1 MKKSTKST
9 KKKIFR
15 ITQRQRDFLEIFEK
29 QACLVTNSCRKAN
42 IHRTTFYL
50 WLENPKFTDMVEE
63 LQEDL
68 KDKAEGVIYHHL
80 QKKDKQMAMY
90 YAERKLKDRGY
101 IKREEV
107 EQIGEVSARKLE
119 VTIIDAKQ
127 DKDEDGPSDESPD
140 KK

>member
-1 MKKSTKST
+1 MKSTEST
-9 KKKIFR
+9 EKKIFR
-15 ITQRQRDFLEIFEK
+15 ISKRQKDFLEVFEK

-50 WLENPKFTDMVEE
+50 WLENPKFSEKVEE

-107 EQIGEVSARKLE
+107 EQIGDVGARKLE
-119 VTIIDAKQ
+119 ITIIDAKQ
-127 DKDEDGPSDESPD
+127 DKDESGAPDEGSDKE
-140 KK
+140 